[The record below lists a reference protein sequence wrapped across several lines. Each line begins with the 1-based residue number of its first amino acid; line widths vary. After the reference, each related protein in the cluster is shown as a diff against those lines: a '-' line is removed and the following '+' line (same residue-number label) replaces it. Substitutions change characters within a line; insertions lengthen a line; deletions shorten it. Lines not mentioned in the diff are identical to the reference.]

1 MSKKIYLFSLVLL
14 ALAFTACS
22 ETETVDKYDN
32 WRSRNEAFI
41 DSLANV
47 FEAGTDPDLKRIKV
61 MQGHDYI
68 YYKEKTPIKV
78 NSVTTEVEGEKP
90 TYTANVTVFYKGTN
104 ILGERFDG
112 FEGADPV
119 DGDSNASQPDTPPAS
134 LSLSNVVE
142 GWKEAIPCMKVGERW
157 VIYIPWKYGYGSGGN
172 SNTTLIPGYSALIF
186 DIQLLDADSV
196 QENPQ
201 RD

>member
-14 ALAFTACS
+14 ALTFTACS

-47 FEAGTDPDLKRIKV
+47 FEAGTDPKLKRIKV

-104 ILGERFDG
+104 MLGERFDG

-119 DGDSNASQPDTPPAS
+119 DGDSNASQPDTPPVT
-134 LSLSNVVE
+134 LSLSDVVE
-142 GWKEAIPCMKVGERW
+142 GWKEAIPYMKVGERW
-157 VIYIPWKYGYGSGGN
+157 VIYIPWKYGYGSAGN